1 MLGAS
6 GLRRATEIAIL
17 NANYIAKRLQ
27 THYPV
32 VYRGTHGLVA
42 HECIIDLRP
51 IRTST
56 EVSVEDVAKRLI
68 DYGFHAPTMSWPV
81 PDTFMIEPTE
91 SESKEEIDRFVDALI
106 AIRSEIAEI
115 ESGEADR
122 ENNLLRNAPHSIHLL
137 TEPDWHYP
145 YPRERAFFPTD
156 NTRRDKYW
164 PPVGRVDSVSGD
176 RNLVCTCPP
185 IEYYNQEETA

>member
-1 MLGAS
+1 MHCRSSIYQGRYGDFS
-6 GLRRATEIAIL
+6 R
-17 NANYIAKRLQ
+17 
-27 THYPV
+27 
-32 VYRGTHGLVA
+32 
-42 HECIIDLRP
+42 
-51 IRTST
+51 
-56 EVSVEDVAKRLI
+56 DVAKRLI

-91 SESKEEIDRFVDALI
+91 SEAKEEIDRFVDAMI

-137 TEPDWHYP
+137 TESDWNYP

-185 IEYYNQEETA
+185 IEYYEQEAA

>member
-1 MLGAS
+1 M
-6 GLRRATEIAIL
+6 
-17 NANYIAKRLQ
+17 
-27 THYPV
+27 
-32 VYRGTHGLVA
+32 
-42 HECIIDLRP
+42 
-51 IRTST
+51 
-56 EVSVEDVAKRLI
+56 
-68 DYGFHAPTMSWPV
+68 
-81 PDTFMIEPTE
+81 
-91 SESKEEIDRFVDALI
+91 I

-115 ESGEADR
+115 ECGEADR

-137 TEPDWHYP
+137 TESNWNYP

-185 IEYYNQEETA
+185 IEYYEQEAT

>member
-27 THYPV
+27 AHYPV

-42 HECIIDLRP
+42 HECIIDLRH
-51 IRTST
+51 IKADT
-56 EVSVEDVAKRLI
+56 EISVEDVAKRLI

-91 SESKEEIDRFVDALI
+91 SESKEEIDRFIDAMI

-137 TEPDWHYP
+137 TEQGWNYP

-156 NTRRDKYW
+156 NTRRNKYW

-185 IEYYNQEETA
+185 IEYYEKEAA